1 MARLAFFG
9 TPEFAVPSLEA
20 LLESEHEVVAL
31 VCQADRKK
39 GRGHKMTPPPTK
51 VAAQSAGV
59 PNILQP
65 LTLKKGTDDGDA
77 FWDAFTAMNIDLGI
91 VAAYG
96 RILSTRLLTHPPRG
110 FVNVHASL
118 LPRWRGAAPIHRAI
132 EAGDTKTG
140 VCLMDMVFALD
151 AGDVYAEAECAIH
164 PSDNSETLTPKVA
177 NLGKELLARHLDAIL
192 AGSLE
197 KTPQPESGVTYAE
210 MLKKNEAVVDFGRTT
225 ADIVNHVRAMVPWP
239 GSQTTIDDTVL
250 KLFDASAIEP
260 DRWEP
265 PGTVLRADDALVVS
279 TRDGAV
285 AFASI
290 QFPGKKRMAVADV
303 VRGHPIAAGT
313 RLGHHSD
320 ED

>member
-20 LLESEHEVVAL
+20 LLDSDHEVVAL

-51 VAAQSAGV
+51 VAAQAAGV
-59 PNILQP
+59 PHILQP

-77 FWDAFTAMNIDLGI
+77 FWETFTSLDIDLGV

-151 AGDVYAEAECAIH
+151 AGDVYAKGECAIH
-164 PSDNSETLTPKVA
+164 PTDTSETLTPKVA
-177 NLGKELLARHLDAIL
+177 ELGKTLLAQHLDAIL

-197 KTPQPESGVTYAE
+197 KTPQPEVGVTYAE
-210 MLKKNEAVVDFGRTT
+210 MLKKSEAVVDFGRTT
-225 ADIVNHVRAMVPWP
+225 VDVVNHVRAMVPWP

-250 KLFDASAIEP
+250 KLFDARAVEAE
-260 DRWEP
+260 RWEP

-313 RLGHHSD
+313 RLGHHQD
-320 ED
+320 DD